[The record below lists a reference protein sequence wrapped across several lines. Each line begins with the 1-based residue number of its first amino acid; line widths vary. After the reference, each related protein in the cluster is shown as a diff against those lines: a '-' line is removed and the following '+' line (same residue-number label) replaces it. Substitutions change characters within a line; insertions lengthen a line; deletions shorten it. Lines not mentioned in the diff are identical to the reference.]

1 MLNYSVAEL
10 RDKLNSGDF
19 HGEVKIDIRE
29 DDKARIYLV
38 SNGERIMDPNGALRT
53 TMYMSILFAISD
65 ITTRKREE
73 DYPLIFDAPTSS
85 FGEIKEDL
93 FYNIID
99 SINKQCII
107 VTKDLLE
114 RDPVTGKSRL
124 NEQKLQNLK
133 CSVYRIRKVDDFDSN
148 DISTISINI
157 ERIK

>member
-1 MLNYSVAEL
+1 
-10 RDKLNSGDF
+10 
-19 HGEVKIDIRE
+19 
-29 DDKARIYLV
+29 
-38 SNGERIMDPNGALRT
+38 
-53 TMYMSILFAISD
+53 MSILFAISD

>member
-1 MLNYSVAEL
+1 M
-10 RDKLNSGDF
+10 NSGDF

>member
-1 MLNYSVAEL
+1 M
-10 RDKLNSGDF
+10 NSGDF

-85 FGEIKEDL
+85 FGEIKEDF